1 MWLAWIQPSHCKDPM
16 QLYIDTVESGFQGRA
31 INIIILH
38 PAQGPLSA
46 MGEIVGKLSF
56 KTPKGS

>member
-1 MWLAWIQPSHCKDPM
+1 MKIG
-16 QLYIDTVESGFQGRA
+16 IQGRA
-31 INIIILH
+31 NNIFILH